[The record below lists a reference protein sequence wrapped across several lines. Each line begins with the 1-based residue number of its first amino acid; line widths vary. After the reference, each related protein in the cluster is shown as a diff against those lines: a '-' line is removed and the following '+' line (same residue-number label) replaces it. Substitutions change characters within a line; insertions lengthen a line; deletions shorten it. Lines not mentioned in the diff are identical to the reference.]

1 MSDPFAIFRMSNS
14 NAAARGHTA
23 VAAHADD
30 LSFRAVASH
39 THVTEDICPQCRCKM
54 QVAYGADNLAFYFC
68 AQHGIAQP
76 VPVNGVAS

>member
-1 MSDPFAIFRMSNS
+1 
-14 NAAARGHTA
+14 
-23 VAAHADD
+23 
-30 LSFRAVASH
+30 
-39 THVTEDICPQCRCKM
+39 M